1 MQMNNNRLVTFG
13 CSITKGS
20 GLSDVTDNDSH
31 SMWAWPK
38 ILADKLKLE
47 CKNKGHGGASNK
59 QISHDIFTFDFHL
72 TDVVI
77 ILWSHCD
84 RYVFFE
90 DRNKYQT
97 FIPSKVDKLS
107 RIFYKEFWNRYD
119 GVYSTLIHMNA
130 VNRYLE
136 NLNLKYY
143 NFLLDRLYIEGTIS
157 NKKTLQNLYNSLNVQ
172 PIDFV
177 PYRNYGE
184 TPDGHPNEI
193 CHLKFAEAIFPLIKV

>member
-1 MQMNNNRLVTFG
+1 MSSNRLVAFG

-20 GLSDVTDNDSH
+20 GLPDVIDNDSH

-38 ILADKLKLE
+38 ILADKLQLE

-59 QISHDIFTFDFHL
+59 QISHDIFSFDFHP

-97 FIPSKVDKLS
+97 FIPNKVDDLS
-107 RIFYKEFWNRYD
+107 RTFYKLFWNRYD
-119 GVYSTLIHMNA
+119 GVYSTLIHMHA

-136 NLNLKYY
+136 VLNLKYY
-143 NFLLDRLYIEGTIS
+143 NFLMDRLYIDGMIS
-157 NKKTLQNLYNSLNVQ
+157 NKKSLQNLYNSLNVQ
-172 PIDFV
+172 SIDFW
-177 PYRNYGE
+177 PYRTYGE
-184 TPDGHPNEI
+184 CPDGHPNEE